1 MGEIMVLN
9 PKECSLEED
18 SSSTDTE
25 DYLDLAD
32 LNDFQEC
39 SSLLQ
44 WQDDKVKM
52 IQKLIAS
59 GYDATSYRE
68 ACLGRGGLLNGIEW
82 LKLCKTAL

>member
-1 MGEIMVLN
+1 MGEIMVLST
-9 PKECSLEED
+9 KETFVDED

-44 WQDDKVKM
+44 WQDDKVKVIKKM
-52 IQKLIAS
+52 IEND
-59 GYDATSYRE
+59 DATDALRE
-68 ACLGRGGLLNGIEW
+68 ACLSRGGLLNGNATFDLIS
-82 LKLCKTAL
+82 A